1 MILIYDQKGKILQTI
16 EVSNPIIES
25 EYDPSPNFKVSVNRR
40 YRNDEY
46 WVVNGVV
53 TPLPSK
59 PNPYAEFDFDQQTW
73 VNDSTSTAAAIRFE
87 RDKKLAES
95 DWTQG
100 RDVPQTVS
108 DLWAEY
114 RQKLRDLPQQAGFP
128 TNVEWPTTPR

>member
-16 EVSNPIIES
+16 EISNPIIES
-25 EYDPSPNFKVSVNRR
+25 EYDPSPNFKISVNRR
-40 YRNDEY
+40 YRNDEH
-46 WVVNGVV
+46 WVVKGVI
-53 TPLPSK
+53 TPLPAK
-59 PNPYAEFDFDQQTW
+59 PNPYADFDFDQQMW